1 MRATRY
7 LMDRWEITMTIKINY
22 IPTDKTTLVM
32 KKITD
37 TYGKVLVVRG
47 WR

>member
-1 MRATRY
+1 
-7 LMDRWEITMTIKINY
+7 MTIKINY
-22 IPTDKTTLVM
+22 IPTESATLVM